1 MKKRFNDF
9 FINISLMEN
18 ISEIQICI
26 DNREHGLHKQIQ
38 YYLDSM
44 DLFSN
49 TDSSS
54 NTTKSSVKK
63 IHLTITCKPLPLGDV
78 IIKSIF
84 KSDLEENSEIETE
97 ELIIERKSV
106 SDLMSSIKDGR
117 YEEQSYRL
125 NGSNV
130 HNHNIIYLIEGGI
143 LSQSPSQSQ
152 SQSQPSSY
160 YNNKYTSKTNKENV
174 KFTAYSAIF
183 SLNYYKGF
191 SVIRTVSLE
200 ETALFICN
208 CANKLRKGI
217 MDKKRPYYANIH
229 ANKSHNCEEQQQ
241 PDLQPLPSPHYS
253 QVIKKIKKENI
264 TPSNIGEIMLCQI
277 PGISSITAVVIMNK
291 FHTMDN
297 LIKNIKEHG
306 VTCLKEITYTNN
318 DKTRKIYK
326 SSIDNIVKILGN

>member
-1 MKKRFNDF
+1 
-9 FINISLMEN
+9 MEN

-26 DNREHGLHKQIQ
+26 DNRERDLHIQIQ
-38 YYLDSM
+38 YYLDSIEQ
-44 DLFSN
+44 FSN
-49 TDSSS
+49 SDSGSGASGKIQLSIVSS
-54 NTTKSSVKK
+54 
-63 IHLTITCKPLPLGDV
+63 PLPIGDV
-78 IIKSIF
+78 IIKAIS
-84 KSDLEENSEIETE
+84 KRDDVTENVETE

-125 NGSNV
+125 NGSPI
-130 HNHNIIYLIEGGI
+130 HNHNIVYLVEGSI
-143 LSQSPSQSQ
+143 LTQSHSQQS
-152 SQSQPSSY
+152 SH
-160 YNNKYTSKTNKENV
+160 YNNKYTSKTNKENE

-217 MDKKRPYYANIH
+217 MDKKRPYYTNAKTNPYANAIPQQL
-229 ANKSHNCEEQQQ
+229 QQQ
-241 PDLQPLPSPHYS
+241 EQPDMQPSPHYS

-291 FHTMDN
+291 FHTIDN

-306 VTCLKEITYTNN
+306 VACLKEIAYTNN
-318 DKTRKIYK
+318 DKTRKISK
-326 SSIDNIVKILGN
+326 SSIDNIAKFLGN

>member
-1 MKKRFNDF
+1 
-9 FINISLMEN
+9 MEN

-26 DNREHGLHKQIQ
+26 DNRERDLHTQIQ

-49 TDSSS
+49 TDS
-54 NTTKSSVKK
+54 TTKSPGKK
-63 IHLTITCKPLPLGDV
+63 IQLTIASKPLPIGDV
-78 IIKSIF
+78 IIKAIS
-84 KSDLEENSEIETE
+84 KCEGTENVETE

-106 SDLMSSIKDGR
+106 SDLLSSIKDGR

-125 NGSNV
+125 NGSKV

-143 LSQSPSQSQ
+143 LSQTTGQ
-152 SQSQPSSY
+152 Y
-160 YNNKYTSKTNKENV
+160 HNKYASKTNKENN

-217 MDKKRPYYANIH
+217 MDKKRPFYTNTNTNTNTNITANI
-229 ANKSHNCEEQQQ
+229 NNINNTN
-241 PDLQPLPSPHYS
+241 LQINGLPSSDGGNESPPHYS
-253 QVIKKIKKENI
+253 QVIKKVKKENI

-291 FHTMDN
+291 FHTIDI
-297 LIKNIKEHG
+297 LIQNIKEHG
-306 VTCLKEITYTNN
+306 DTCLREITYSNN
-318 DKTRKIYK
+318 DKNRKISK
-326 SSIDNIVKILGN
+326 SSVENIMKFLGNF

>member
-1 MKKRFNDF
+1 MKKWFNDF

-26 DNREHGLHKQIQ
+26 DNRERDLHKQIQ
-38 YYLDSM
+38 YYLDSIEQ
-44 DLFSN
+44 FSN
-49 TDSSS
+49 TDSTTNS
-54 NTTKSSVKK
+54 NKLPVKK
-63 IHLTITCKPLPLGDV
+63 IHLTIACKPLPLGDV
-78 IIKSIF
+78 IIKSIS
-84 KSDLEENSEIETE
+84 KVESTENVETE

-130 HNHNIIYLIEGGI
+130 HNHNIVYLIEGSI
-143 LSQSPSQSQ
+143 L

-160 YNNKYTSKTNKENV
+160 YNNKYTSKTNREND

-217 MDKKRPYYANIH
+217 MDKKKPYYANLNTNTN
-229 ANKSHNCEEQQQ
+229 ATESQNCEEQTQ
-241 PDLQPLPSPHYS
+241 PNLELLPSPHYS

-291 FHTMDN
+291 FHTIDN
-297 LIKNIKEHG
+297 LIKNIKEQG
-306 VTCLKEITYTNN
+306 GACLREITYTNN
-318 DKTRKIYK
+318 DKTRKISK
-326 SSIDNIVKILGN
+326 SSVENIIKFLGNF